1 MYEQSIHI
9 YEKLPLCGTGVV
21 MGVILILLHLYAL
34 LRPEAALRVLGN
46 AHVAYRA
53 GATLLGIDF
62 LWIAA
67 LLFKA
72 DWNPLCMPLYEFD
85 RTRGI
90 LLILCPIIWFVLSS
104 MAKEHLFARALGLF
118 LLLAALLPLSAAFLK
133 DPVTRLL
140 IPIWWYPVLTVAMS
154 GWPSPTFSGTG
165 PPGSATTRAR
175 SRASPSSAPCTALPC
190 SPAPSSSGKNPSPS
204 TPCTSTPQT
213 ISSPKTT
220 DATSLKRVP

>member
-1 MYEQSIHI
+1 MYEESIHI

-21 MGVILILLHLYAL
+21 MGLVLILLHVYGLA
-34 LRPEAALRVLGN
+34 RPTAALAALGR
-46 AHVAYRA
+46 AHTAYKA
-53 GATLLGIDF
+53 GAVLLGVDF

-85 RTRGI
+85 NFRGW
-90 LLILCPIIWFVLSS
+90 LLILCPVIWFVLVS

-140 IPIWWYPVLTVAMS
+140 IPIWWYPVLTVAMFWVAKPHLFRDWAAWLNAHPAVFK
-154 GWPSPTFSGTG
+154 GIALFGTLYG
-165 PPGSATTRAR
+165 AAVL
-175 SRASPSSAPCTALPC
+175 ACAILFW
-190 SPAPSSSGKNPSPS
+190 
-204 TPCTSTPQT
+204 
-213 ISSPKTT
+213 
-220 DATSLKRVP
+220 

>member
-140 IPIWWYPVLTVAMS
+140 IPIWWYPVLTVAMFWVAKPHIFRDWAAWLS
-154 GWPSPTFSGTG
+154 NHTGAFKGIALFGTLYG
-165 PPGSATTRAR
+165 VAVLAC
-175 SRASPSSAPCTALPC
+175 AILFW
-190 SPAPSSSGKNPSPS
+190 
-204 TPCTSTPQT
+204 
-213 ISSPKTT
+213 
-220 DATSLKRVP
+220 

>member
-1 MYEQSIHI
+1 MYEESIHI

-21 MGVILILLHLYAL
+21 MGLVLILLHVYGLA
-34 LRPEAALRVLGN
+34 RPAAALAALGR
-46 AHVAYRA
+46 AHTAHRA
-53 GATLLGIDF
+53 GAVLLGVDF

-85 RTRGI
+85 NFRGW
-90 LLILCPIIWFVLSS
+90 LLILCPVIWFVLVS

-140 IPIWWYPVLTVAMS
+140 IPIWWYPVLTVAMFWVAKPHLFRDWAAWLAAHPAVFK
-154 GWPSPTFSGTG
+154 GIALFGTLYG
-165 PPGSATTRAR
+165 AAVL
-175 SRASPSSAPCTALPC
+175 ACAILFW
-190 SPAPSSSGKNPSPS
+190 
-204 TPCTSTPQT
+204 
-213 ISSPKTT
+213 
-220 DATSLKRVP
+220 

>member
-1 MYEQSIHI
+1 MYEESIHI

-21 MGVILILLHLYAL
+21 MGLVLILLHVYGLA
-34 LRPEAALRVLGN
+34 RPAAALQALGR
-46 AHVAYRA
+46 AHTAYRA
-53 GATLLGIDF
+53 GAVLLGVDF

-85 RTRGI
+85 NFRGW
-90 LLILCPIIWFVLSS
+90 LLILCPVIWFVLAS

-140 IPIWWYPVLTVAMS
+140 IPIWWYPVLTVAMFWVAKPHLFRDWAEWLNAHS
-154 GWPSPTFSGTG
+154 AVFKGIALFGTLYG
-165 PPGSATTRAR
+165 AAVL
-175 SRASPSSAPCTALPC
+175 ACAILYW
-190 SPAPSSSGKNPSPS
+190 
-204 TPCTSTPQT
+204 
-213 ISSPKTT
+213 
-220 DATSLKRVP
+220 

>member
-1 MYEQSIHI
+1 MYEESIHI

-21 MGVILILLHLYAL
+21 MGLVLILLHVYGLA
-34 LRPEAALRVLGN
+34 RPAAALAALGR
-46 AHVAYRA
+46 AHTAYRA
-53 GATLLGIDF
+53 GAVLLGVDF

-85 RTRGI
+85 SFRGW
-90 LLILCPIIWFVLSS
+90 LLILCPVIWFVLAS

-140 IPIWWYPVLTVAMS
+140 IPIWWYPVLTVAMFWVAKPHLFRDWAAWLQEHPAVFK
-154 GWPSPTFSGTG
+154 GIALFGTLYG
-165 PPGSATTRAR
+165 AAVL
-175 SRASPSSAPCTALPC
+175 ACAILYW
-190 SPAPSSSGKNPSPS
+190 
-204 TPCTSTPQT
+204 
-213 ISSPKTT
+213 
-220 DATSLKRVP
+220 